1 MLKLTDYR
9 WPAEWEPHVATWTA
23 WPVNPNTWPG
33 IFERIPPAFA
43 EFAAAIA
50 QFEPVR
56 ILAGSDGAAAA
67 AAPLL
72 DAACSRQ
79 GSRYAAE
86 LINIPVNDS
95 WCRDHG
101 PIFLNGR
108 LLSTRGERE
117 LR

>member
-50 QFEPVR
+50 RFEPVR
-56 ILAGSDGAAAA
+56 ILAGSNGAAAA
-67 AAPLL
+67 AAPPAGRCLQSSGQSL
-72 DAACSRQ
+72 SGGIDQYPRQ
-79 GSRYAAE
+79 
-86 LINIPVNDS
+86 
-95 WCRDHG
+95 
-101 PIFLNGR
+101 
-108 LLSTRGERE
+108 
-117 LR
+117 

>member
-50 QFEPVR
+50 
-56 ILAGSDGAAAA
+56 
-67 AAPLL
+67 
-72 DAACSRQ
+72 
-79 GSRYAAE
+79 
-86 LINIPVNDS
+86 
-95 WCRDHG
+95 
-101 PIFLNGR
+101 
-108 LLSTRGERE
+108 
-117 LR
+117 